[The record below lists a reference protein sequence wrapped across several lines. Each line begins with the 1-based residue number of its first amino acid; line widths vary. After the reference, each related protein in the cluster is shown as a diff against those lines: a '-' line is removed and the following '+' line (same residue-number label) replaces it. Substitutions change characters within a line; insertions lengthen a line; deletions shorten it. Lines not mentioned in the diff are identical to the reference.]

1 MKKIILV
8 LFIVLG
14 AITMSAQEL
23 KWHTDLA
30 EAMKISEKQ
39 KKPLFM
45 FFTGSD
51 WCGWCI
57 RLQKEVLK
65 TPEFAAWADKNVV
78 LVELDFPRK
87 TAQAPEIK
95 SQNMQLA
102 QTFQVRGYPTVW
114 IANATKNKEGKIN
127 FSALGNTGYVAGG
140 PSAWLKVADGIIAK
154 KEIKK

>member
-1 MKKIILV
+1 MKKV
-8 LFIVLG
+8 LFILLFVMGTIG
-14 AITMSAQEL
+14 ANAQDL
-23 KWHTDLA
+23 KWHTNMA
-30 EAMKISEKQ
+30 EAIKLSEKQ
-39 KKPLFM
+39 NKPLFM

-57 RLQKEVLK
+57 RLQREVLK
-65 TPEFAAWADKNVV
+65 TPEFAAWAEKNVI

-87 TAQAPEIK
+87 TAQAAELK

-140 PSAWLKVADGIIAK
+140 PSAWLKVADDIMAK
-154 KEIKK
+154 NPKK